1 MSIVAD
7 NPVVTRAHG
16 ERIPADSPLAMYI
29 SVDYGRMHGVPCF
42 KGSRVPI
49 QHLFDHLRAG
59 DTIEVFLED
68 FPPVTRE
75 QVVGVIDLAA
85 MGLLGGLKLL

>member
-1 MSIVAD
+1 MSTLAP
-7 NPVVTRAHG
+7 NPMPQKEG
-16 ERIPADSPLAMYI
+16 ERIPPDSPLAQYI

-59 DTIEVFLED
+59 DPIDVFLED
-68 FPPVTRE
+68 FPPVTRA
-75 QVVGVIDLAA
+75 QVVGVIDLTA
-85 MGLLGGLKLL
+85 MNLLGGLNLL